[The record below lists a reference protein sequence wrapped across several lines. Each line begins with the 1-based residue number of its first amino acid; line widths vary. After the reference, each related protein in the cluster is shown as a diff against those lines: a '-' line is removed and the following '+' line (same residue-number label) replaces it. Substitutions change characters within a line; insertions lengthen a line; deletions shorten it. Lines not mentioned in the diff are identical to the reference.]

1 MEISTNDS
9 RQRWEVRIRRAQELG
24 GKHPAIANAL
34 RFYETALT
42 FQADVATRPAN
53 AINPAVPLRQ
63 QVDLTTVCSTMPALL
78 SLSAEHG
85 PDQLRFEAQKVLQ
98 LGEDRWR
105 QLVEAALV
113 PGGVISVASDDFFA
127 RACLQPVAENLQ
139 VQLPKD
145 PNYTQNVCPACGSL
159 PQLAIVRPVSE
170 GVSRSLLC
178 SLCLCEWS
186 FPKVMCPWCG
196 EEDKQKLPNYRSES
210 WAYIHVEACDNC
222 QRYFKL
228 VDTAIDASAVPL
240 VDEAALA
247 VLDVWASGLGYVK
260 IIRNLIGF

>member
-9 RQRWEVRIRRAQELG
+9 RQRWEVRFRRAQELG

-34 RFYETALT
+34 RFYETTLA
-42 FQADVATRPAN
+42 FQADVAVKPVN
-53 AINPAVPLRQ
+53 PINPDAPLRERI
-63 QVDLTTVCSTMPALL
+63 DLTAVSSMMPAIL
-78 SLSAEHG
+78 SLSAERG
-85 PDQLRFEAQKVLQ
+85 PDQLRFEAEKVLHA
-98 LGEDRWR
+98 GEERWR
-105 QLVEAALV
+105 QLLKVSLV
-113 PGGVISVASDDFFA
+113 PGRVVPVASDDFFA

-145 PNYTQNVCPACGSL
+145 PNYTLNVCPACGSL
-159 PQLAIVRPVSE
+159 PQLAVVRPAAE
-170 GVSRSLLC
+170 GARRSLLC

-186 FPKVMCPWCG
+186 FPKIMCPWCG

-222 QRYFKL
+222 QRYFKV
-228 VDTAIDASAVPL
+228 VDTTIEASAVPL